1 MFVREAQKNAPMKR
15 KWLFSL
21 GWINL
26 AVGLV
31 ILIQFASGQIGNSRD
46 FLNTL
51 LYSLVYSNLTGILG
65 VLLMGGLVERMMLR
79 RLPLFP
85 AVLVCLIP
93 FVAVG
98 CLASQLLLMWIGVA
112 APKHFWTDYLHTLRV
127 AMPLA
132 IVFGLGA
139 LVHALLQER
148 IQTIEKHL
156 HEKEVAEERTRKLAA
171 EARLRSLEARIQ
183 PHFLFNTLNSISSL
197 IAVNPARAEQ
207 IVGRLAT
214 LLRASLDNSGQSLIP
229 LRQELAMVQSY
240 VDIERARLG
249 EKLRGSVD
257 VPEALLNANV
267 PPMSV
272 QSLVEN
278 AVKHGITPL
287 SAGGEVRVAASTTNG
302 SLRIEVEDSGHGFDL
317 SVVPPGHGI
326 NNLVERLD
334 ALFGDRARL
343 NAFRRNAGSVV
354 EMVIPL
360 V

>member
-1 MFVREAQKNAPMKR
+1 MSTIVSVENLCKSPGHRCLPHRRVRASGWKVMFVREAQKNAPMKR

-127 AMPLA
+127 D
-132 IVFGLGA
+132 
-139 LVHALLQER
+139 R
-148 IQTIEKHL
+148 KS
-156 HEKEVAEERTRKLAA
+156 TR
-171 EARLRSLEARIQ
+171 
-183 PHFLFNTLNSISSL
+183 LNSSHRCI
-197 IAVNPARAEQ
+197 
-207 IVGRLAT
+207 
-214 LLRASLDNSGQSLIP
+214 
-229 LRQELAMVQSY
+229 
-240 VDIERARLG
+240 
-249 EKLRGSVD
+249 
-257 VPEALLNANV
+257 
-267 PPMSV
+267 
-272 QSLVEN
+272 
-278 AVKHGITPL
+278 
-287 SAGGEVRVAASTTNG
+287 
-302 SLRIEVEDSGHGFDL
+302 
-317 SVVPPGHGI
+317 
-326 NNLVERLD
+326 
-334 ALFGDRARL
+334 
-343 NAFRRNAGSVV
+343 
-354 EMVIPL
+354 
-360 V
+360 